1 MSLYNKDI
9 MVVFFTNIQKL
20 ISWLYR
26 MRLRIRNF
34 IKDRFLEKFSTNWVV
49 VPIFLF
55 LAWLI
60 ICFDYSSVILRPEEL
75 SSLFFSIGTITGS
88 MLAIV
93 FAFTS
98 QLISRSNEALS
109 TRFYKAFARDIKI
122 DLSYILLGAIT
133 VGEFV
138 LGTINSGGNNDTKI
152 ILLKTGILSLLFSIM
167 ILYYSYTRLIKL
179 MDNDQ
184 LVLIL
189 AKKYKKEID
198 EMNYLAKNLQMTIPG
213 YCGVLLIV
221 Q

>member
-75 SSLFFSIGTITGS
+75 SSLFF
-88 MLAIV
+88 
-93 FAFTS
+93 
-98 QLISRSNEALS
+98 
-109 TRFYKAFARDIKI
+109 
-122 DLSYILLGAIT
+122 
-133 VGEFV
+133 
-138 LGTINSGGNNDTKI
+138 
-152 ILLKTGILSLLFSIM
+152 
-167 ILYYSYTRLIKL
+167 
-179 MDNDQ
+179 
-184 LVLIL
+184 
-189 AKKYKKEID
+189 
-198 EMNYLAKNLQMTIPG
+198 
-213 YCGVLLIV
+213 
-221 Q
+221 